1 MLSVIF
7 RPFTFLL
14 EVLLG
19 LVVRAPIPAS
29 GVLYGTT
36 VSGDV
41 FDTLPLIVPVKGT
54 KVQLDTTYPGFKVVD
69 IDRDNEIVYIEEVS
83 TGGVFDISLEL
94 FHFLFMESP
103 SQ

>member
-7 RPFTFLL
+7 RPFTFVI
-14 EVLLG
+14 EVLLAM
-19 LVVRAPIPAS
+19 VVRAPMPAS
-29 GVLYGTT
+29 AVRYGTT

-41 FDTLPLIVPVKGT
+41 FDTLPMIVPEKGT
-54 KVQLDTTYPGFKVVD
+54 KVQLDSAYTGFEVMDV
-69 IDRDNEIVYIEEVS
+69 DRDNELVYIKELS
-83 TGGVFDISLEL
+83 TGGVFDISLDL

>member
-7 RPFTFLL
+7 RPFTFLI
-14 EVLLG
+14 EVLLAM
-19 LVVRAPIPAS
+19 VVRAPMPAS
-29 GVLYGTT
+29 AVCYGTT

-41 FDTLPLIVPVKGT
+41 FDTLPMIVPEKGT
-54 KVQLDTTYPGFKVVD
+54 KVQLDSAYTGFEVMDV
-69 IDRDNEIVYIEEVS
+69 DRDNELVYIKELS
-83 TGGVFDISLEL
+83 TGGVFDISLDL